1 VRAANVPVPQLPVVQ
16 AWRAGS
22 VAVINDVYGAVQTRI
37 ADLPA
42 SPVRDFLHQGV
53 VSVRAIAL
61 SVVGV
66 RVGATPSCVSTGDC
80 SDQDFSNQDL
90 TGLYAPTVNFAG
102 AKFEKTILNYA
113 DLNGTNLSGATL
125 PGAQLDYAFLSKAVL
140 NQATLPDAHLVGAE
154 LIGADLTGADLTN
167 TLIPLARMRGAV
179 LTRADLTNANL
190 SQSNLNDADLSN
202 SNLTDALLPYADLT
216 GADLTGANLTGV
228 TWSYA
233 TCPDGNKTT
242 STGSCT
248 A

>member
-1 VRAANVPVPQLPVVQ
+1 MRAATVPVPQLPVVQ

-22 VAVINDVYGAVQTRI
+22 VAVINDVYGAVQTWI
-37 ADLPA
+37 AGLPA

-53 VSVRAIAL
+53 VSVRATAL
-61 SVVGV
+61 SVVGI

-80 SDQDFSNQDL
+80 SGQDFSNQDL
-90 TGLYAPTVNFAG
+90 TGLYAPTVNFTA
-102 AKFEKTILNYA
+102 AKFVKTILNYA
-113 DLNGTNLSGATL
+113 NLNGTNLSGATL
-125 PGAQLDYAFLSKAVL
+125 PGAELNYAYLSKAVL

-167 TLIPLARMRGAV
+167 TLITIARMRGAV

-202 SNLTDALLPYADLT
+202 SNLTDAVIARADLT
-216 GADLTGANLTGV
+216 GANLTGANLTGV
-228 TWSYA
+228 TWSYT
-233 TCPDGNKTT
+233 TCPDGSETAD
-242 STGSCT
+242 TGSCT

>member
-1 VRAANVPVPQLPVVQ
+1 MRAANVPVPLLPVVQ

-22 VAVINDVYGAVQTRI
+22 VAVINDVYGVVQAWI

-80 SDQDFSNQDL
+80 SGQDFSNQDL
-90 TGLYAPTVNFAG
+90 TGLYAPTVNFTG

-125 PGAQLDYAFLSKAVL
+125 PGAELNYAYLSLAVL
-140 NQATLPDAHLVGAE
+140 NQATLVDADLVGAE

-167 TLIPLARMRGAV
+167 TLITIARMRGAV

-190 SQSNLNDADLSN
+190 SQTNLNDADLSD
-202 SNLTDALLPYADLT
+202 SNLTDAVIARADLT
-216 GADLTGANLTGV
+216 GANLTGANLTGV
-228 TWSYA
+228 TWSYT
-233 TCPDGNKTT
+233 TCPDGSETAD
-242 STGSCT
+242 TGSCT